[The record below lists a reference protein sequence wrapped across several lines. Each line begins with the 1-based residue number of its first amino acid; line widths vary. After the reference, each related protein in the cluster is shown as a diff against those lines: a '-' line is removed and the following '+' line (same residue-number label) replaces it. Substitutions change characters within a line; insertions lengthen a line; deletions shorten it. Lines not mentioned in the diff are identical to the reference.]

1 MAKKCIG
8 IRRETK
14 NIWEKRTPLTP
25 NDVASL
31 IKNENLQFVVQTS
44 PIRAFK
50 DEEYKK
56 IGAQI
61 KEDLSECNLVFAVK
75 ELPLQFM
82 QKDKTYVFFSHT
94 IKGQAGNMPILK
106 KIIDLKATLIDYER
120 VTDEKGRR
128 LIFFGEFAGK
138 AGMIDTLW
146 ALGQRL
152 YYEGMKTPFLEIKPA
167 HEYENFKAATTALL
181 KVGGEIKTQGIHRSL
196 APLVLGISG
205 YGNVSRGAQKVL
217 ESLPV
222 TQIEPKDIFSLIEE
236 NDPNNQ
242 TIYKVVFKEEHTVMP
257 KLKDDKFELQ
267 DFFKKPEKY
276 RSVFKKY
283 LPYLSILV
291 NCIYWDAKYPRL
303 ITKEDAKEMYGEGK
317 TPRLK
322 IVGDISCDIEGGI
335 EFTLKSTDPS
345 QPVFV
350 YDPIKDEAVMGFKGD
365 GPVVL
370 AVDNLPCELPK
381 ESSQEFSTVLKKFVP
396 EIAKAD
402 FHVGFNELNLPPEIK
417 KAVIVYKGK
426 LTPDYKYLKKHL
438 KNNRRT

>member
-1 MAKKCIG
+1 MARKCIG
-8 IRRETK
+8 IRRENK

-25 NDVASL
+25 NDIFSL
-31 IKNENLQFVVQTS
+31 KKDENLEFVIQTS

-50 DEEYKK
+50 DEEYEKA
-56 IGAQI
+56 GANV
-61 KEDLSECNLVFAVK
+61 KEDLSECDLIFAVK
-75 ELPLQFM
+75 EIPVQYIN
-82 QKDKTYVFFSHT
+82 KDKTYIFFSHT
-94 IKGQAGNMPILK
+94 IKGQKSNMPMLK
-106 KIIDLKATLIDYER
+106 KIMDLKATLIDYEK

-152 YYEGMKTPFLEIKPA
+152 YNEGMKTPFLHIKTA
-167 HEYENFKAATTALL
+167 HEYDSFKAATLALL
-181 KVGGEIKTQGIHRSL
+181 DVAGEIKKQGMHRSL
-196 APLVLGISG
+196 APFVLGIAG

-217 ESLPV
+217 ESLPI
-222 TQIEPKDIFSLIEE
+222 TEIEPKDIAPLFEE
-236 NDPNNQ
+236 DEPNNK
-242 TIYKVVFKEEHTVMP
+242 TIYKVVFKEEHTVEP
-257 KLKDDKFELQ
+257 KSKADKFELQ
-267 DFFKKPEKY
+267 DFFKHPEKY
-276 RSVFKKY
+276 QSVFKKY
-283 LPYLSILV
+283 LPYLTLLV
-291 NCIYWDAKYPRL
+291 NCIYWDSRYPRL
-303 ITKEDAKEMYGEGK
+303 ITKKDAKEMYAEGK
-317 TPRLK
+317 KPRLK

-350 YDPIKDEAVMGFKGD
+350 YDPKKDEAIMGFNGN

-402 FHVGFNELNLPPEIK
+402 FHADFNKLNLPPEIK
-417 KAVIVYKGK
+417 KAVIVYQGE
-426 LTPDYKYLKKHL
+426 LTPDYKYLEKHL
-438 KNNRRT
+438 NK